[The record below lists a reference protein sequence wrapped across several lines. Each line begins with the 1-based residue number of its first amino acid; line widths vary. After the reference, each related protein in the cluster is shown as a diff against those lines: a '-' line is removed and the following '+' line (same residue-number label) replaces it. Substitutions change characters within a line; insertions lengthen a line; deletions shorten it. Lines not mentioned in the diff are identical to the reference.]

1 MSARWWSYPL
11 LLVFL
16 LSMAGVLLLG
26 FAAAMIYP
34 TLPTLD
40 VLTDYKPKIP
50 LRVYSAD
57 SRLIGEFGEER
68 RAVVKLSSVPKALTN
83 AILAAEDERFFQH
96 GGVDYVGV
104 ARAALSNFVS
114 GGARQGASTITMQV
128 ARNFFLTKEKTF
140 TRKFNE
146 MLLAF
151 KIEAGLSKEQILEL
165 YINQIYLGQRAYGF
179 AAAAQIYYGKSLD
192 GLGVAELAMLAGLPK
207 APSRFNPIV
216 NPARAKLRQQYVL
229 RRMQELGTI
238 TAAQASEAARYTPPA
253 KSTINDYAVRAEFL
267 TELVRLA
274 MVERYGEEA
283 YTRGFRVYTTL
294 NTRHQEAAFQALR
307 KGLLSYDHRHGFRG
321 PEKFMDVRT
330 SLTPEAM
337 EEALQETQDIDGM
350 QAAVVTEVN
359 TKRLGFYL
367 AGGERAVITGNAL
380 QFVSRALSERAPAN
394 LRLRPGAIV
403 RVAQDEK
410 KHWQVTQVP
419 QAEAAVVSADSR
431 TGAIRALVGGF
442 DFGRNKFNHV
452 TQALRQPGSSFKP
465 FIYSAALERGITP
478 ATIFDDSPL
487 TFTAAETGSEAWEPK
502 NFDGKFDGPL
512 RVRAALAKSKN
523 LVAVRILQ
531 EITPKYAQDYI
542 SRFGFDP
549 KLHPPYLTM
558 ALGAGSVT
566 PLQMAGAYAA
576 FANGGYR
583 VQPYFIERIEDDKG
597 NVLMTT
603 QPAVA
608 GEGAERVI
616 DPRNAFLMSSL
627 LREVV
632 KSGTAVRALSLKR
645 GDLAGKT
652 GTTNDFVDAW
662 FCGFQPGLVA
672 VAWVGFDQPKS
683 LGRNET
689 GGSAALPIWIDYMAE
704 ALKNVA
710 EEPLNPPEGVIQV
723 AVDPVTGIRR
733 ETATGGIDEYF
744 YQEFPPPERAGG
756 DSPFPVDPSA
766 PASPR

>member
-151 KIEAGLSKEQILEL
+151 KIEASLSKEQILEL

-238 TAAQASEAARYTPPA
+238 TAAQASEATRYTPPA

-419 QAEAAVVSADSR
+419 QAEAALVSADSR